1 MAQPYIQNHT
11 QREGEASGIPK
22 PTRRRVLRRFLYGG
36 LAATFGGAGYVFG
49 VEPVWVETIQKL
61 MPIGNLP
68 KAFNGFRL
76 VQISDLHIGNEVPY
90 EYLSKCIFEVNQRNP
105 DLIVVTGDIVHHG
118 QNQWNDAAGT
128 LLSSLSAR
136 HGVVA
141 VLGNHDWSAYSA
153 GQGIDWWADRVA
165 TALRSKGT
173 TVLRNEAIRL
183 HREGADL
190 HIVGLDDYW
199 GDRFNPQT
207 AFSDVPPA
215 APCIA
220 LVHQPDAFPELLDT
234 PACWILAGH
243 THGGQ
248 VNLPL
253 YGPPILP
260 TRYKQFVAGH
270 YQLSGKNLYVN
281 RGLGWLKRVRFNAR
295 PEITEFVLRQ
305 V

>member
-1 MAQPYIQNHT
+1 MKPPTTAMKN
-11 QREGEASGIPK
+11 EGSPTPK
-22 PTRRRVLRRFLYGG
+22 PTRRRILRKFLYGG
-36 LAATFGGAGYVFG
+36 LAAGFGGVGYAFG
-49 VEPVWVETIQKL
+49 IEPVWVETVEQP
-61 MPIGNLP
+61 MPIKHLP
-68 KAFNGFRL
+68 KAFEDFRL
-76 VQISDLHIGNEVPY
+76 VQISDLHIGSEVSY
-90 EYLSKCIFEVNQRNP
+90 EYLSNCISRVNQRNP
-105 DLIVVTGDIVHHG
+105 DLIVVTGDIVQHG
-118 QNQWNDAAGT
+118 QNQWNDAAAT

-153 GQGIDWWADRVA
+153 GRGIDWWADRVA
-165 TALRSKGT
+165 TALRAKGT

-190 HIVGLDDYW
+190 HVVGLDDYW
-199 GDRFNPQT
+199 GNRFDPRT
-207 AFSDVPPA
+207 AFADIPA
-215 APCIA
+215 SGPCIA

-234 PACWILAGH
+234 PACWVLAGH

-253 YGPPILP
+253 LGPPILP